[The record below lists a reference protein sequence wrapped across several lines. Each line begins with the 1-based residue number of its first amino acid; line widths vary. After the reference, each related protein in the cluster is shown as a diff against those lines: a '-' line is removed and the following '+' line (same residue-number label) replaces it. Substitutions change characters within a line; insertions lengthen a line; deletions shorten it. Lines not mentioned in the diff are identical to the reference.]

1 MQTLTE
7 SKRSHQEE
15 MNQISLPWDG
25 DLRSPMISCDGGGG
39 GGGGGSQT
47 RPATK
52 FDKTFLCP
60 TCEAIF
66 PTASARSCHRRQVH
80 QRHHLC
86 VSCDRA
92 FTTQQKLERH
102 LKTHRTESKKI
113 KCEKV
118 GPEDPRSDK
127 KRFECGQ
134 CPGERFTKGGLTHHQ
149 SSIHSNEMQ
158 QSCSQ
163 CEFVGKTR
171 SELENHYHHHHQH
184 TRSIQ
189 PFRNSLEDISPHHHH
204 LPLDGLLDEETGG
217 TGEHLNRSNQCSHC
231 GRKFAFKNSLTKHL
245 SKGRCVILKKSQHQQ
260 IPF

>member
-1 MQTLTE
+1 M
-7 SKRSHQEE
+7 
-15 MNQISLPWDG
+15 SLPWDG
-25 DLRSPMISCDGGGG
+25 DLRSPMISCEGGGV
-39 GGGGGSQT
+39 SPPVT
-47 RPATK
+47 TCVRPPAK
-52 FDKTFLCP
+52 LDKTFICP
-60 TCEAIF
+60 TCEASF
-66 PTASARSCHRRQVH
+66 PTSSARSCHRRQVH

-102 LKTHRTESKKI
+102 LKTHRTESKKT

-118 GPEDPRSDK
+118 GPEDQSGSEK
-127 KRFECGQ
+127 KRFECGL
-134 CPGERFTKGGLTHHQ
+134 CPGEYFTKGGLTHHQ

-158 QSCSQ
+158 LSCSR

-171 SELENHYHHHHQH
+171 SELENHFGANHHHHQH
-184 TRSIQ
+184 QPAQSIQ